1 MRDVTLVIGRGSCE
15 GGAVRSLGRT
25 AGVTLPLSA
34 IRSSRDWGVGEI
46 GDLPMCAAWLKTAGF
61 GVLQLLPVYELADG
75 ETSPYGA
82 RTAFGLD
89 PIFLSI
95 SDLGDLDGATSAAF
109 LSEGDERE
117 RQRLASLD
125 RVDFKAVRALKDKA
139 LARAF
144 ENFWAKEWASQT
156 PRAKELIAFAERE
169 AAWESDLSLYVAIR
183 EEQNRMGWESWSTA
197 LRYRD
202 PASLADA
209 RERLAKRVLQHQYEQ
224 WQLAKQWGDARIA
237 IESIGMK
244 VMGDLPFVVGRE
256 SADVWAE
263 QRLFQE
269 GLSLGA
275 PPDAL
280 TPQGQDWG
288 LPPYDWKNLAE
299 SDFAWLRARVR
310 HASRLYHAFR
320 VDHLVG
326 YFRQYVRKPNALG
339 VFDPANEADQ
349 TEHGRVLLGVMAEAA
364 DGAELI
370 AEDLGLIPKFVR
382 ETMSA
387 LGLPGYKVLLW
398 ERDDKTNALRD
409 PATYEPASVATWST
423 HDTQPIGAWWDELE
437 QKERAEVL
445 ALMKLDEN
453 ATREAI
459 DEGLF
464 ATLFRA
470 GSSLAL
476 VLVTELL
483 GERARINEPG
493 TVGAHNWT
501 YRLPMTVEALRV
513 DADTLVRT
521 RRFERQLVANHRA

>member
-1 MRDVTLVIGRGSCE
+1 MRTLD
-15 GGAVRSLGRT
+15 RT

-46 GDLPMCAAWLKTAGF
+46 ADLPMCAAWLKSAGF
-61 GVLQLLPVYELADG
+61 GVLQLLPVYELAEG

-95 SDLGDLDGATSAAF
+95 SEIADLDHATNADF
-109 LSEGDERE
+109 LSEDDERE
-117 RQRLASLD
+117 RQRLTSLD
-125 RVDFKAVRALKDKA
+125 RVDFLAVRALKEKA

-144 ENFWAKEWASQT
+144 ENFWVREWVPQT
-156 PRAKELIAFAERE
+156 ARAKDLAAFSERE
-169 AAWESDLSLYVAIR
+169 AGWESDLALYVAIR
-183 EEQNRMGWESWSTA
+183 EEQNRMGWESWSA
-197 LRYRD
+197 PLRYRD
-202 PASLADA
+202 PTSLADA
-209 RERLAKRVLQHQYEQ
+209 RHRLAERILRHQYEQ
-224 WQLAKQWGDARIA
+224 WQLAKQWGNARVA
-237 IESIGMK
+237 IDGLGMK

-256 SADVWAE
+256 SADVWAQ

-269 GLSLGA
+269 GMSLGA
-275 PPDAL
+275 PPDEL
-280 TPQGQDWG
+280 TPKGQDWG
-288 LPPYDWKNLAE
+288 LPPYNWKNLAE
-299 SDFAWLRARVR
+299 SEFAWLRARVR

-339 VFDPANEADQ
+339 VFDPANEPDQ
-349 TEHGRVLLGVMAEAA
+349 KEHGKVLLAVLAEAA
-364 DGAELI
+364 DDADLI

-398 ERDDKTNALRD
+398 ERDEKTNALRE
-409 PATYEPASVATWST
+409 PATYEASSVATWST
-423 HDTQPIGAWWDELE
+423 HDTQPIGAWWEELK
-437 QKERAEVL
+437 QTERAELL
-445 ALMKLDEN
+445 ALMKLDDK
-453 ATREAI
+453 ATPETI

-464 ATLFRA
+464 ALLFRA
-470 GSSLAL
+470 GSRLAL

-501 YRLPMTVEALRV
+501 YRLPSTVEALVLHEPTKERC
-513 DADTLVRT
+513 VRF
-521 RRFERQLVANHRA
+521 RAQLIANGRATK